1 MNKKKVISK
10 VLNKLNKTAL
20 SDPKQ
25 YEAPDKFDETD
36 LLKALRQDIIAE
48 YDAINLYES
57 HLQAT
62 NDKELQHILRH
73 IIDEEKEHAAELQ
86 AYLNKKDEKQKEL
99 LEKEMKLKEEE

>member
-1 MNKKKVISK
+1 MNKESVIKKVVSR
-10 VLNKLNKTAL
+10 VLKKGL

-25 YEAPDKFDETD
+25 YEAPKKFDEVD
-36 LLKALRQDIIAE
+36 LLKAIRQDIIAE

-62 NDKELQHILRH
+62 NDSELKEILRH

-86 AYLNKKDEKQKEL
+86 AYLNKKDKIQKDL
-99 LEKEMKLKEEE
+99 LEKEMNSKED